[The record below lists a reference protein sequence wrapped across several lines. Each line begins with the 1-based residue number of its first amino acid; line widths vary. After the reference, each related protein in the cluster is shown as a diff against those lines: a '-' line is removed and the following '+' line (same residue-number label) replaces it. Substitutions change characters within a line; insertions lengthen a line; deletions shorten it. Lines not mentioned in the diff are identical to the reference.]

1 MIWYGSLLPVVGQ
14 VVKATLDEA
23 HPDLSVSEPTD
34 ERTQQLLCFINQTL
48 GQMNLKTHAA
58 NKQNKT
64 MNVAAFLAFLFIL
77 FNLHLR

>member
-34 ERTQQLLCFINQTL
+34 ERTQQLLRFINQTL

-64 MNVAAFLAFLFIL
+64 MNVVAFLAF
-77 FNLHLR
+77 